1 MMQVTKSF
9 IKLVLMCA
17 FLISNIANGAGCF
30 EPSPNLEALGDEY
43 YDLDKEITLANDAKD
58 LIEALFESI
67 HGNWKGNGVHIE
79 CFGTENAPEER
90 TDDIKITVKTELSQ
104 PLNLVLNVE
113 VNYIKDGIT
122 QGDRINL
129 IGTTPLYAFES
140 VDTNHITFY
149 EKYRSSTGKKFSRL
163 VENFYEIK
171 LNGNNL
177 HLIKIYYING
187 IYVAKDDWLLNP
199 T

>member
-1 MMQVTKSF
+1 MMQVTKTF
-9 IKLVLMCA
+9 IKLLFICT
-17 FLISNIANGAGCF
+17 FLNSTIANAAGCF
-30 EPSPNLEALGDEY
+30 EPSPNLTALGDEY
-43 YDLDKEITLANDAKD
+43 YDLDKEITLANDDKD
-58 LIEALFESI
+58 LIEAVFESI
-67 HGNWKGNGVHIE
+67 HGHWKGNGVHIE
-79 CFGTENAPEER
+79 CFGTENAPEVR

-113 VNYIKDGIT
+113 VNYINDGIT

-149 EKYRSSTGKKFSRL
+149 EKYRTASGSNRSRL
-163 VENFYEIK
+163 VENFYDIK

-177 HLIKIYYING
+177 HFTKIYYING